1 MAKTPEQHDQAKAKQ
16 LALTIVNRASHQQ
29 CGDLLAW
36 ANQLMLIRNSQQSSF
51 HKARQAIAATMRW
64 KAIFSLI
71 KSLAK
76 EIKRMGWDERGLPA
90 RAGLSS
96 AALAAAALG
105 GQGAGIMA
113 LGGIIGVPLWVV
125 FGTGGVFAGVLIEEI
140 KNLLPDAG
148 QDAAELVT
156 IKGEVIKFTS
166 REPDRDQ

>member
-1 MAKTPEQHDQAKAKQ
+1 
-16 LALTIVNRASHQQ
+16 
-29 CGDLLAW
+29 
-36 ANQLMLIRNSQQSSF
+36 
-51 HKARQAIAATMRW
+51 
-64 KAIFSLI
+64 
-71 KSLAK
+71 
-76 EIKRMGWDERGLPA
+76 
-90 RAGLSS
+90 
-96 AALAAAALG
+96 
-105 GQGAGIMA
+105 MA